1 MVQIKQT
8 RGFCNRYSFINF
20 TFKKICFYFNVNLGQ
35 DTNELIISPALFQNN
50 SAIIFWKIELEITLN
65 YVATGVSS
73 LVFKVNQLPS
83 NGSCTVSPT
92 SGQILTTLFQITCTN
107 WADPDGSIE
116 RYEYFGK

>member
-1 MVQIKQT
+1 M
-8 RGFCNRYSFINF
+8 
-20 TFKKICFYFNVNLGQ
+20 
-35 DTNELIISPALFQNN
+35 
-50 SAIIFWKIELEITLN
+50 
-65 YVATGVSS
+65 ATGVSS